1 MAEWQYQ
8 VHRFSLDEGGDFD
21 EQIQAT
27 LTEFG
32 AKGWELVEVLEPK
45 DGTKEYRLIFKTAKP
60 LHY

>member
-8 VHRFSLDEGGDFD
+8 VHRFSLEAGIDFD

-32 AKGWELVEVLEPK
+32 SKGWELVEVLEPK
-45 DGTKEYRLIFKTAKP
+45 TESDMYRLIFKTAKP
-60 LHY
+60 LH

>member
-8 VHRFSLDEGGDFD
+8 VHRLSLGEGGDFD

-27 LTEFG
+27 LAEFG
-32 AKGWELVEVLEPK
+32 AKGWELVDVLEPN
-45 DGTKEYRLIFKTAKP
+45 DGSNVYRLIFKTAKP